1 VRAVIVDDERLAR
14 NELRRMIEAAGSV
27 ELVGEAR
34 NAAEAVE
41 LIDRLRPELVF
52 LDVQMPDADG
62 FEVLERLDAAPF
74 VIFTT
79 AFDHYALRAFEVSAL
94 DYLVKPVV
102 PERLAAALAKAA
114 AWQRAQPPPAGPE
127 AALARGQRIFV
138 RDGDR
143 CWFVPVEQIILVES
157 EGNYARLWFG
167 EHRPLV
173 PRSLNAIEDR
183 LDPALFFRANRRQ
196 IINTEAI
203 ASLVPWPNDGYL
215 VKLTG
220 GIEVEMSRRQA
231 RVFLATRRF

>member
-14 NELRRMIEAAGSV
+14 NELRRMVEAAGSV
-27 ELVGEAR
+27 ELIGEAR
-34 NAAEAVE
+34 NAAEAAE

-52 LDVQMPDADG
+52 LDIQMPDADG
-62 FEVLERLDAAPF
+62 FELLERLDAAPF

-114 AWQRAQPPPAGPE
+114 AWQRAQPAPADADG
-127 AALARGQRIFV
+127 ALRRGQRIFV
-138 RDGDR
+138 RDGER
-143 CWFVPVEQIILVES
+143 CWFVPVEDIVLLES
-157 EGNYARLWFG
+157 EGNYVRLWFG
-167 EHRPLV
+167 AHRPLV
-173 PRSLNAIEDR
+173 PRSLNAIEQR
-183 LDPALFFRANRRQ
+183 LDPAMFFRANRRQ
-196 IINTEAI
+196 VINTETI
-203 ASLVPWPNDGYL
+203 ESLVPWPNDGYL

-231 RVFLATRRF
+231 RLFLATRRL